1 MELYYENRQY
11 KDLEGEIF
19 KDIPNYEGL
28 YQASNLGRIKSLKT
42 KIVLKQKLSNQ
53 GYLRTTLCKNKN
65 KRCIGTH
72 RLVAL
77 CFIPNPDNL
86 PVVNHKDENK
96 INNCAYNLEW
106 CTIQYNNTYGH
117 RIEKM
122 LPHLIK
128 KIVQLDVEGNYIRT
142 WENISKVGRQFE
154 INAAVII
161 GCCSGTYK
169 TACGYKW
176 MYEDDYNKINKLD
189 TIKYKFQ
196 NKPFIQT
203 TMSGKFIKEWYSLNQ
218 MYKELGYNKSSISQC
233 LNGIRNKSH
242 NCKWIYASDYY
253 SNFND
258 LDKEYSNA
266 IGYEHLMEIA
276 STRKIMQ

>member
-1 MELYYENRQY
+1 
-11 KDLEGEIF
+11 
-19 KDIPNYEGL
+19 
-28 YQASNLGRIKSLKT
+28 
-42 KIVLKQKLSNQ
+42 
-53 GYLRTTLCKNKN
+53 
-65 KRCIGTH
+65 
-72 RLVAL
+72 
-77 CFIPNPDNL
+77 
-86 PVVNHKDENK
+86 
-96 INNCAYNLEW
+96 
-106 CTIQYNNTYGH
+106 
-117 RIEKM
+117 
-122 LPHLIK
+122 
-128 KIVQLDVEGNYIRT
+128 
-142 WENISKVGRQFE
+142 
-154 INAAVII
+154 
-161 GCCSGTYK
+161 
-169 TACGYKW
+169 